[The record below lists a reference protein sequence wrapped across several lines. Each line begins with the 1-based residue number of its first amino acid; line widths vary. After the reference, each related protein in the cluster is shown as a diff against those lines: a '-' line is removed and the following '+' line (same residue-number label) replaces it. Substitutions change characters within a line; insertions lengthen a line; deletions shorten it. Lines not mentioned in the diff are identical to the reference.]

1 MTAMNGNTAVGSAA
15 LTDDTT
21 TSVRAWI
28 TEKLAAISIP
38 PCPAEEVDDSQSLT
52 EDLGVDSLAFIE
64 TLVAFE
70 AEFGVRLDEERLL
83 LFSYDTVGDLADHLT
98 RTCARS

>member
-1 MTAMNGNTAVGSAA
+1 MTAMNGDTAAGSAVS
-15 LTDDTT
+15 TD
-21 TSVRAWI
+21 SPVKAWI
-28 TEKLAAISIP
+28 TEKVAAMSVPKRSPGEIDHSL
-38 PCPAEEVDDSQSLT
+38 SLT

-70 AEFGVRLDEERLL
+70 EEFGVRLDEERLL

-98 RTCARS
+98 RVCAQS